1 MENQQELITKR
12 IETLTR
18 MLESLLELQ
27 KRKSKIWT
35 DEQMLEQ
42 ILELSSQRATL
53 VLELKNIQ

>member
-1 MENQQELITKR
+1 MENNKQTIINR
-12 IETLTR
+12 IEVLTR

-35 DEQMLEQ
+35 DKQMLEQ

-53 VLELKNIQ
+53 VLELKNI